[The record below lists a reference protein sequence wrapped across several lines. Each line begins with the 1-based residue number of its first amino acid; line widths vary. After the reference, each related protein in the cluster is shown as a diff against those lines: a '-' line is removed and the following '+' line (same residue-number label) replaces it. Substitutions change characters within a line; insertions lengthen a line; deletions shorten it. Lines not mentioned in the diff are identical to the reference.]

1 MSRRDDFATSGRELS
16 DDALL
21 AAYRAAAS
29 AEADAQFDE
38 RALETQRHK
47 ILARLAHLG
56 HPARVIRFP
65 KAPHGELP
73 SSTVNRRWISVAAA
87 AGLLI
92 GILGGELLHVVQPTA
107 RRSSPIATS
116 IAPSAPARP
125 AFVAV
130 SAPVDD
136 GFLEEIDSAVQLR
149 SAAEL
154 RVLDELTPVLEP
166 R

>member
-1 MSRRDDFATSGRELS
+1 MSRREISEQN

-29 AEADAQFDE
+29 AEADAHFDE

-56 HPARVIRFP
+56 NPARVIRFP
-65 KAPHGELP
+65 KAPSHGELP
-73 SSTVNRRWISVAAA
+73 SAAVNRRWISVAAA

-92 GILGGELLHVVQPTA
+92 GILGGELVHIVQPTP
-107 RRSSPIATS
+107 RRPSPIA
-116 IAPSAPARP
+116 IAPSAPPRP
-125 AFVAV
+125 AFVAASV
-130 SAPVDD
+130 PLDD
-136 GFLEEIDSAVQLR
+136 GFLDEIDDAVQLR
-149 SAAEL
+149 STAAL
-154 RVLDELTPVLEP
+154 RVLDELTPVNES